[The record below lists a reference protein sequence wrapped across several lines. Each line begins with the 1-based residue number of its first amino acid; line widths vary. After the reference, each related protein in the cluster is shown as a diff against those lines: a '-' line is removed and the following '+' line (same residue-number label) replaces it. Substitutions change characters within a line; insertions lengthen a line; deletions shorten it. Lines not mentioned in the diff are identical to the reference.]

1 MEIMVG
7 QLNIRIMKL
16 QKCTIAIHPVVAKMN
31 PELLAK
37 LMTWDSYCKPIKT
50 YKSYKNR
57 DGKFSNEWGP
67 KCTLYFKKKL
77 HKQELRRLNTFEMTG
92 LFLHF
97 GNTYDEPCLIQNG
110 HDSSYAVWLYTA
122 EDIQRMVK
130 EVISDVFNITSQQN
144 TKGES
149 IKELIKLI

>member
-1 MEIMVG
+1 M
-7 QLNIRIMKL
+7 RL
-16 QKCTIAIHPVVAKMN
+16 QKCTIAIHPVIAQMN
-31 PELLAK
+31 PGLLAK
-37 LMTWDSYCKPIKT
+37 LMTWDSYCKPLKT

-77 HKQELRRLNTFEMTG
+77 SKQEIHKLNTIDVTG

-97 GNTYDEPCLIQNG
+97 GNTYDNPCLIQNG
-110 HDSSYAVWLYTA
+110 HDSDYAVWLYTA

-130 EVISDVFNITSQQN
+130 EVISDVLTITSQQN
-144 TKGES
+144 TKGE
-149 IKELIKLI
+149 LIKGLIKFI